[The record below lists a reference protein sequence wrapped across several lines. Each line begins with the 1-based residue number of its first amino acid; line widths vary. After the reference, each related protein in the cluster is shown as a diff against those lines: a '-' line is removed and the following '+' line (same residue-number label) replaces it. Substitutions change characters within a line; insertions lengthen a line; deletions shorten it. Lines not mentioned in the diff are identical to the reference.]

1 MNYSRDFYA
10 SIDHDVYFDPDKME
24 SPSTKEEIIQ
34 IVQQAIESGRQ
45 LRVVGSGHSRS
56 KIAHSDDIMISLHRY
71 KGVFKVDK
79 EKKQVCA

>member
-1 MNYSRDFYA
+1 MFCI
-10 SIDHDVYFDPDKME
+10 IDCAVYFDPDKME

-56 KIAHSDDIMISLHRY
+56 KIAHSDDVMISLHRY
-71 KGVFKVDK
+71 KGVFKFDEK
-79 EKKQVCA
+79 KKQVCD